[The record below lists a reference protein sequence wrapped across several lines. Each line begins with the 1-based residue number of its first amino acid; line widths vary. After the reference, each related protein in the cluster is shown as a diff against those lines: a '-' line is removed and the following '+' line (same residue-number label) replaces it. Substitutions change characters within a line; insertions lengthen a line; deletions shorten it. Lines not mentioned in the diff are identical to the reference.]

1 MTESIIWI
9 STISEA
15 LYAKHYGDAI
25 RTWHNLPGRKI
36 VLFDGQAPVLDGIE
50 FIDYWAAIKADQT
63 NWFTKKRG
71 KKAMRLSY
79 KAWAIHWAIK
89 NLDYDRIIFIDADI
103 SVHKPVPTE
112 LLSNQDHLWSTLSFN
127 HSSNAEWS
135 EYGQQVESGLQIFNC
150 RHPDIHPY
158 VDTYIDFYESEKV
171 YELYR
176 PYDNWVSRA
185 MLDLY
190 PMNNL
195 VLDPTVVRAVGED
208 TMKFTRFNGYMTHY
222 LGKDNKENIPV
233 QDIK

>member
-1 MTESIIWI
+1 MNYVWI
-9 STISEA
+9 STISEE

-36 VLFDGQAPVLDGIE
+36 ILFEGQPPELYFVE
-50 FIDYWAAIKADQT
+50 FVDYWDCIKREQT
-63 NWFTKKRG
+63 KWFTKKRS
-71 KKAMRLSY
+71 KKAIRLSY

-89 NLDYDRIIFIDADI
+89 NLNCDRVIFIDADI
-103 SVHKPVPTE
+103 SVHKPVPEE
-112 LLSNQDHLWSTLSFN
+112 LLNNGDNLWSTLSFN
-127 HSSNAEWS
+127 HSSNPEWT

-150 RHPDIHPY
+150 KHADIHSY
-158 VDTYIDFYESEKV
+158 IDTYIDFYESEKV

-190 PMNNL
+190 PMDNL
-195 VLDPTVVRAVGED
+195 VTEPNVKRDVGED

-222 LGKDNKENIPV
+222 LGKHNKENIPK
-233 QDIK
+233 DLL